1 MLKKLFSNAPKC
13 YVYYAIDSYTH
24 YSILC
29 FIKIHTT
36 QVHAIRVHCSS
47 SDDRPFTL
55 LSPLV
60 YNHFLFST
68 QFGRKRHVSHDLN

>member
-36 QVHAIRVHCSS
+36 QVHAVEFTVLVH
-47 SDDRPFTL
+47 RPFTL